1 MRGTNFQDHRGLP
14 LPRSWSASGTAI
26 LATSPPRQHPVHEC
40 WVDSVE
46 CEVVATLD
54 DSFDADFVDL
64 LPCDRC
70 RCAERDADRLT
81 GQKLGRHQRRAL
93 LDAPAPDEQPRTLPP
108 SPTRSLQVAHARA
121 LRGLEDLGL
130 IKRSSQPF
138 ERTKACRR
146 TPLGQA
152 VVEEHRQAL
161 ADGSRIRWSYSNLT
175 RRCRLETAELIEIFG
190 ANLEEEIE
198 LRRHLS
204 VLRRQL
210 PGRDSGG
217 DFSRALLQLEK
228 IAEAM

>member
-1 MRGTNFQDHRGLP
+1 MRQ
-14 LPRSWSASGTAI
+14 SGHSVEKTAI
-26 LATSPPRQHPVHEC
+26 VREYVPLYATGRGFQPGRLAARPIGSIQATPPLRQRPVHNC
-40 WVDSVE
+40 RIDDTA
-46 CEVVATLD
+46 CEVMARLGGPI
-54 DSFDADFVDL
+54 DADPVDL

-81 GQKLGRHQRRAL
+81 GQKLGRHQR
-93 LDAPAPDEQPRTLPP
+93 
-108 SPTRSLQVAHARA
+108 RA

-161 ADGSRIRWSYSNLT
+161 ADGSRIRWSYSNLI

-217 DFSRALLQLEK
+217 DFSRALLQSEK
-228 IAEAM
+228 IAEAVQHREAM

>member
-1 MRGTNFQDHRGLP
+1 M
-14 LPRSWSASGTAI
+14 W
-26 LATSPPRQHPVHEC
+26 
-40 WVDSVE
+40 
-46 CEVVATLD
+46 
-54 DSFDADFVDL
+54 
-64 LPCDRC
+64 
-70 RCAERDADRLT
+70 
-81 GQKLGRHQRRAL
+81 
-93 LDAPAPDEQPRTLPP
+93 PDPP
-108 SPTRSLQVAHARA
+108 SPIRSLQVAHARA

-146 TPLGQA
+146 TPLGQV

-161 ADGSRIRWSYSNLT
+161 ADGSRIRWSYSNLI

-198 LRRHLS
+198 LRRYLS

-228 IAEAM
+228 IAEAVQHREAM